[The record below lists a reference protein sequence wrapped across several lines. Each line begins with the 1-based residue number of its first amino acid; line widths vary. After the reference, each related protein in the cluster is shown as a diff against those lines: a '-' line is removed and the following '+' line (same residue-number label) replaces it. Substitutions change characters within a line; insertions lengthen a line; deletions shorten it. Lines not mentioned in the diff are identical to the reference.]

1 MRIALDYD
9 NTYTADPLFWNGFI
23 KDAWARGHEVR
34 IVTVRDERHDR
45 TAPLIELERRVQ
57 IIYTRGVAK
66 QHFCT
71 HVADDGWVPE
81 VWIDDSPRSI
91 LENSSASPEWL
102 TDWRATRNEAGAD
115 IDPLGR

>member
-9 NTYTADPLFWNGFI
+9 NTYSVDPAFWNTFI
-23 KDAWARGHEVR
+23 KDAFERGHEVR

-45 TAPLIELERRVQ
+45 TAPLVELQRRVQ

-66 QHFCT
+66 QWFCT
-71 HVADDGWVPE
+71 HFTDGWIPE

-102 TDWRATRNEAGAD
+102 TDWRATRNEAVAD
-115 IDPLGR
+115 VDPLGR